1 MESEKSKEIKDVQ
14 DFRWDL
20 DKLHTESQY
29 IQSLYNINEG
39 LEKYNKYENDKKK
52 YSSHAQYKYIER
64 QLGEIKKNLDKRFK

>member
-39 LEKYNKYENDKKK
+39 LEKYNKYEL
-52 YSSHAQYKYIER
+52 SLIHI
-64 QLGEIKKNLDKRFK
+64 